1 MSKDTPG
8 SEWSTRKVAADR
20 GMADEYKGTV
30 DVGYE
35 ADECVGATRTRVD
48 GG

>member
-8 SEWSTRKVAADR
+8 SEWPTRRVAADR

-30 DVGYE
+30 D
-35 ADECVGATRTRVD
+35 